1 MRLIRPI
8 LFIVVLLLSVVFF
21 GPFLIPVPPLEGTLA
36 AEQLADPDSQFI
48 EVKGLCV
55 HVKIA
60 GASEPVLVLLHG
72 FGASVFS
79 WREVMAPL
87 AKWSTVI
94 AFDRPGFGLTAR
106 PMPGEWAGE
115 SPYSPEYQ
123 ADLTIG
129 VLDALGVER
138 AVLVGHSAGGT
149 VATLTALR
157 HPERVQA
164 LILVDAA
171 IYVGDGI
178 PAWLR
183 PLLHTPQARH
193 LGPLLVR
200 SIATRGE
207 AAIRLAWYDQA
218 KVSPDIL
225 AGYKKPLQA
234 DNWDRALWEV
244 ILASHPLHL
253 PERLGELTIPALVI
267 TGDQD
272 RIVPTEQSIR
282 LAKELPNARLAV
294 IPDCG
299 HLPQEECPE
308 KLLQAIVNFLIP
320 GGLPQ

>member
-1 MRLIRPI
+1 MRTV
-8 LFIVVLLLSVVFF
+8 LFIVVFLLAVVLV
-21 GPFLIPVPPLEGTLA
+21 GPFFIPVPPLEGTQA
-36 AEQLADPDSQFI
+36 PEQLADPDSQFI
-48 EVKGLCV
+48 EVNGLRV

-60 GASEPVLVLLHG
+60 GSGEPVLVLLHG
-72 FGASVFS
+72 FGASIFS
-79 WREVMAPL
+79 WREVMTPL
-87 AKWSTVI
+87 GQWGTVI

-115 SPYSPEYQ
+115 NPYSPEYQ
-123 ADLTIG
+123 ADLT
-129 VLDALGVER
+129 VALLDALGVER
-138 AVLVGHSAGGT
+138 AVLVGHSAGGS

-200 SIATRGE
+200 SIATGGE
-207 AAIRLAWYDQA
+207 TTIRLAWHDQT

-234 DNWDRALWEV
+234 EDWDRALWEFT
-244 ILASHPLHL
+244 LASHPLNL
-253 PERLGELTIPALVI
+253 SAQLEEITIPVLVI

-272 RIVPTEQSIR
+272 RIVPTEHSIR
-282 LAKELPNARLAV
+282 LARELPDARLVV
-294 IPDCG
+294 IPECG
-299 HLPQEECPE
+299 HLPQEERPE
-308 KLLQAIVNFLIP
+308 ALLQAISDFLAL
-320 GGLPQ
+320 GGLLQ